1 MVNKNKEV
9 CAGTFTRITPHS
21 SAILDYV
28 LVSQNM
34 KDDVLRM
41 GIDTEVELLSGS
53 DHVAIRLDIKLVWE
67 PCITPETKQCN
78 ISLTENRDMK
88 VAKNAMDKMLGNLN
102 WDNLT
107 LNEAG
112 EKLQQILI
120 AANVD
125 SYNTAPVQ
133 KRKPRNVFKLKRLKN
148 KRKELEKTEKRL
160 SLEKFVKEKSC
171 ME

>member
-1 MVNKNKEV
+1 M
-9 CAGTFTRITPHS
+9 
-21 SAILDYV
+21 
-28 LVSQNM
+28 
-34 KDDVLRM
+34 
-41 GIDTEVELLSGS
+41 
-53 DHVAIRLDIKLVWE
+53 AIRLDIKLVWE
-67 PCITPETKQCN
+67 PIMTPKTKQCN
-78 ISLTENRDMK
+78 ISLAENRDMK

-133 KRKPRNVFKLKRLKN
+133 K
-148 KRKELEKTEKRL
+148 KET
-160 SLEKFVKEKSC
+160 KEC
-171 ME
+171 I